1 MKRPPKTKRAAPDRA
16 TRDATTH
23 SANDSALSEGV
34 QYAGTPFA
42 LADGIGNAQRAV
54 QQATLE
60 LIVNGVTL
68 ELRAHIVAAERALGI
83 ARWATENILAEW
95 GAPC

>member
-1 MKRPPKTKRAAPDRA
+1 MNGRPEIKRAAPSRA

-23 SANDSALSEGV
+23 TAHDSATTEGAQDGV
-34 QYAGTPFA
+34 TPFA
-42 LADGIGNAQRAV
+42 VADGIGNAQTAV
-54 QQATLE
+54 QQAALE